1 MINFG
6 LNKSPRTSA
15 PKSFD
20 FQLFM
25 FKKVDRYKKQTGDD
39 GGDDPHPCVA
49 HPQDDQSGVKVQDGQ
64 VLQHVQDVQDNQDGQ
79 DIQDEDDQ
87 DEDDQDDQD
96 YQDDQ
101 DIQDDQDD

>member
-20 FQLFM
+20 FQLFV
-25 FKKVDRYKKQTGDD
+25 FKKVDRYKKKTGDD

-64 VLQHVQDVQDNQDGQ
+64 YLQNAQDVQDIQ
-79 DIQDEDDQ
+79 DI
-87 DEDDQDDQD
+87 
-96 YQDDQ
+96 
-101 DIQDDQDD
+101 